1 MHTIHVEHL
10 GGLRNRATRHD
21 NRAAV
26 ESDAP
31 AGSGG
36 KGEQFSPLD
45 HFAAALAFCCL
56 TQMAKK
62 AAAQGIENLAV
73 SADVGKNMANDP
85 LRVSEIIIDFHLGGT
100 LDADTRNV
108 IETAARHCP
117 VANSLPAELKQTMR
131 FHYDN

>member
-1 MHTIHVEHL
+1 MHTIRVEHL
-10 GGLRNRATRHD
+10 GALRNRATRYD
-21 NRAAV
+21 NPSSV
-26 ESDAP
+26 VSDAP

-36 KGEQFSPLD
+36 KGEHFSPLD

-62 AAAQGIENLAV
+62 AAAQDIDNLAV

-85 LRVSEIIIDFHLGGT
+85 LRVSEIIIDFHLSRT
-100 LDADTRNV
+100 LDTGTRRI

-117 VANSLPAELKQTMR
+117 VANSLSAELMQTMR
-131 FHYDN
+131 FHYDI